1 MKDEYLGIAYYKGEF
16 KEGKPDGE
24 GHIKWTENPRMYV
37 MKGGQEYRG
46 QFKDGK
52 SHGEG
57 KMLMKKGRLV
67 KGRFDKGVCG
77 EDVCLGEFGQVSS
90 SKGQQN
96 IEKCHL
102 F

>member
-1 MKDEYLGIAYYKGEF
+1 M
-16 KEGKPDGE
+16 
-24 GHIKWTENPRMYV
+24 KWTENPRMYV
-37 MKGGQEYRG
+37 MEGQQEYRG

-77 EDVCLGEFGQVSS
+77 SDVCLEEFGQVSS
-90 SKGQQN
+90 SKGLQN
-96 IEKCHL
+96 NEKCHL